1 MEREVTMQQDPYQP
15 YQPPTQY
22 SNQPYHQPMQYPQ
35 YPPPSYQ
42 DQPKRKSKK
51 WLWIALGAIAVAVF
65 ACIVTMSMASKGDS
79 TPSTTQSGSS
89 SQNSPS
95 NDPSTSSQSARP
107 ATFTTT
113 HTFSGSGTKKTE
125 IFNVGDDWKL
135 QWTCDPSS
143 FMGGQYNVQVYVY
156 GSDGSMQ
163 DVAINDICKD
173 GNTSGETEEHSGGQ
187 IYLDVN
193 SEGSWNL
200 TIQEPK

>member
-1 MEREVTMQQDPYQP
+1 MQQNSNQQP
-15 YQPPTQY
+15 YQQPTQY
-22 SNQPYHQPMQYPQ
+22 SNQPYYQPMQYPQ
-35 YPPPSYQ
+35 YPPPPYQ
-42 DQPKRKSKK
+42 EQPKKKSKK
-51 WLWIALGAIAVAVF
+51 WLWIAIGVTALALF
-65 ACIVTMSMASKGDS
+65 ACIGTVSMASNGA
-79 TPSTTQSGSS
+79 STTSTTSTTRSDSS
-89 SQNSPS
+89 SQ
-95 NDPSTSSQSARP
+95 DSQPTTPPTKP

-113 HTFSGSGTKKTE
+113 HTFSGNGIEKTE

-135 QWTCDPSS
+135 QWTCDPTS

-156 GSDGSMQ
+156 GSDGSIQ
-163 DVAINDICKD
+163 DVALNDICKD

>member
-1 MEREVTMQQDPYQP
+1 MQQNPYQP
-15 YQPPTQY
+15 YQQPTQY
-22 SNQPYHQPMQYPQ
+22 SDQPYQQPMQYPQ
-35 YPPPSYQ
+35 YSPPPYQ
-42 DQPKRKSKK
+42 ERPKKKSKK
-51 WLWIALGAIAVAVF
+51 WLWIVLGVIALAVF
-65 ACIVTMSMASKGDS
+65 ACIGTMSMASKGAS
-79 TPSTTQSGSS
+79 TPSAISTTQSGSS
-89 SQNSPS
+89 SRNSQS
-95 NDPSTSSQSARP
+95 NDQPAKP

-113 HTFSGSGTKKTE
+113 HTFSGSGAKKTE

-135 QWTCDPSS
+135 QWTCDPTS